1 MSAQEQTA
9 VDKVQRTVTGRVVSN
24 KMDKTVA
31 VVIERLI
38 RHAGIGKF
46 VRRTS
51 KVLAHDANNECREG
65 DTVTIR
71 ECRPLSKR
79 KSWQVVGIVERAGE
93 QTADTA

>member
-38 RHAGIGKF
+38 RHPGIGKF